1 MTLSSSMI
9 LVDQIAVTLATP
21 EVLAALGGAVSEG
34 QRSRTANILA
44 LACALFGAF
53 HRRRWPPDAGGAFG
67 ARARHHH
74 PGPPGPCLSPMGRFI
89 GGAHAVGSGLWASIH
104 RGGTTAGPRQVR
116 YAGARRRAML
126 PRHEG
131 VGRLVRRD
139 GGITRPTPPGARGRP
154 GFGGRFAVAL
164 SGPGLVREGGGA
176 GAGAASRLRR
186 GARPGRIFMRLS
198 FCGLWTQNDERVGLG
213 GPRWPSGAPS
223 FVMTTAP
230 EGVRWLSSRPR
241 LGRAFEPTGYAL
253 HRKRFARPRRRRVPA
268 PPNGGARTARR
279 HHPGRPCP
287 RYGSLHRKRC
297 SLDRC
302 AARHGRPRARPAR
315 LHPSRPAGGRG
326 AEANRRRSDRSRGS
340 ADRVPPAELVA
351 QHAARRVR
359 GPRPAGRAGAG

>member
-1 MTLSSSMI
+1 MWR
-9 LVDQIAVTLATP
+9 
-21 EVLAALGGAVSEG
+21 GGSRVGSHRGTSE
-34 QRSRTANILA
+34 R
-44 LACALFGAF
+44 
-53 HRRRWPPDAGGAFG
+53 
-67 ARARHHH
+67 
-74 PGPPGPCLSPMGRFI
+74 
-89 GGAHAVGSGLWASIH
+89 GAHAGRDDALEQHDPGGPDRCDAGHPRGDRGCRGRGERGTVDSHREHPGAGMRPVRRIPSSTMAARCRRRFRRPRSSPPSGPSRALSVPDGSLHRRCAYGWLRSLGLDP
-104 RGGTTAGPRQVR
+104 PRR
-116 YAGARRRAML
+116 NNRWTPAGAVRRRAQAGHA
-126 PRHEG
+126 PASRG
-131 VGRLVRRD
+131 GGATCASRWRD
-139 GGITRPTPPGARGRP
+139 NSPTPPGARGRP

-268 PPNGGARTARR
+268 PPNGGAPAARR

-297 SLDRC
+297 SL
-302 AARHGRPRARPAR
+302 AARHGRPRARPA
-315 LHPSRPAGGRG
+315 
-326 AEANRRRSDRSRGS
+326 
-340 ADRVPPAELVA
+340 
-351 QHAARRVR
+351 
-359 GPRPAGRAGAG
+359 